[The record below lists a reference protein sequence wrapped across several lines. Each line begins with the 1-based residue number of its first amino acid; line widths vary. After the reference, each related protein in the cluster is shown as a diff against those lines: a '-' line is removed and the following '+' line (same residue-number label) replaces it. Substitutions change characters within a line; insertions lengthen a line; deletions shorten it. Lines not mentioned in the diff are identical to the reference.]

1 MKLQSAHRADPA
13 PLVALARAAAGA
25 SLLAAAAAAFPAAA
39 QTAAA
44 PPSAPPAAAAAAA
57 AQQEYRLGAGDVI
70 RISIFQNPDLTLET
84 RVTEAG
90 IISFPLLGTIR
101 IGGLSVT
108 QAEKLIAD
116 GLRSGN
122 FVRSPQVTIVVL
134 QVRGNQASVLGQVN
148 RPGRFPLE
156 TADMRLTDLLALAG
170 GATGMGAEVV
180 VVTGTR
186 NGQPFRAEVD
196 LPTVFAP
203 GGREKDILVQ
213 NGDVVWVD
221 RQPMV
226 YIYGEVQR
234 PGPMRLERG
243 MTLMQALA
251 TGGGLT
257 LRGTEK
263 GIRVHRKAA
272 DGSVSVIT
280 PGMDDRVQD
289 GDVVYVRESLF

>member
-1 MKLQSAHRADPA
+1 MNRFAQHLT
-13 PLVALARAAAGA
+13 PLAYAAFVIGLCLGCGGITSARAQGATAMAVAA
-25 SLLAAAAAAFPAAA
+25 
-39 QTAAA
+39 T
-44 PPSAPPAAAAAAA
+44 
-57 AQQEYRLGAGDVI
+57 EYRLGSGDVV
-70 RISIFQNPDLTLET
+70 RINVYQNPDLTLET

-90 IISFPLLGTIR
+90 IVSYPLLGAIR
-101 IGGLSVT
+101 LGGLSVT
-108 QAEKLIAD
+108 AAEKLIAD

-122 FVRSPQVTIVVL
+122 FVKQPQVTLVVM

-148 RPGRFPLE
+148 RPGRYPIE
-156 TADMRLTDLLALAG
+156 VADMRLIDLLATAG
-170 GATGMGAEVV
+170 GAAQAGSDMV

-186 NGQPFRAEVD
+186 DGQPYRLEVD
-196 LPTVFAP
+196 LPLLFAP
-203 GGREKDILVQ
+203 GGKDKDILIL
-213 NGDVVWVD
+213 NGDAVWVD
-221 RQPMV
+221 RQPLV

-243 MTLMQALA
+243 MTLMQSLA

-272 DGSVSVIT
+272 NGKVQVIT
-280 PGMDDRVQD
+280 PTLDDKMLD

>member
-1 MKLQSAHRADPA
+1 MHGQSSRSPKLRHALTVPILAFTFVLRA
-13 PLVALARAAAGA
+13 VGALAVVGVIG
-25 SLLAAAAAAFPAAA
+25 SLATAAA
-39 QTAAA
+39 Q
-44 PPSAPPAAAAAAA
+44 PIPAR
-57 AQQEYRLGAGDVI
+57 QQEYRLGAGDVI
-70 RISIFQNPDLTLET
+70 RISVFQNPDLTLET

-90 IISFPLLGTIR
+90 VVSYPLLGNVR
-101 IGGLSVT
+101 LGGQTVT

-116 GLRSGN
+116 GLRDGN
-122 FVRSPQVTIVVL
+122 FVRSPQVTLVVV
-134 QVRGNQASVLGQVN
+134 QVRGHQASVLGQVN

-156 TADMRLTDLLALAG
+156 TTDMRLTDLLALAG
-170 GATGMGAEVV
+170 GTTGTGADLV

-186 NGQPFRAEVD
+186 SGQPFRLEVD
-196 LPTVFAP
+196 LPTIFAP
-203 GGREKDILVQ
+203 GGREKDIAVQ

-221 RQPMV
+221 RQPIV

-257 LRGTEK
+257 PRGTDR
-263 GIRVHRKAA
+263 GIKVHRKNG
-272 DGSVSVIT
+272 DGKVSVVQ
-280 PGMDDRVQD
+280 PGMDDRVKD